1 MPLRVDAVR
10 SALADRF
17 EILQLLGS
25 GGMAYVF
32 AARHQITGRR
42 VAVKVLRPEFAVTI
56 LAERFHQEIAFLTA
70 LDHPNILPLLESG
83 QSDYFIYYAMPFA
96 TGGSLKERLQRER
109 RLPLTDASAIAR
121 QLAAGIDYAHA
132 HNVIHRDIKPENV
145 MFDEGRARLGDF
157 GVARAIVRAGEDR
170 ISSSGLVVG
179 TPSYM
184 SPEQASGRDVDH
196 RTDVYALTCVVYEM
210 LAGEPPFTG
219 PTPQAVFSR
228 QIAERPPSLRVV
240 CPDLPQF
247 VEDAVFRGLA
257 KDAKVRWQT
266 GDALVEALGAR

>member
-17 EILQLLGS
+17 EILQVLGS
-25 GGMAYVF
+25 GGMAHVY
-32 AARHQITGRR
+32 AARQQLTGRR

-83 QSDYFIYYAMPFA
+83 QSGYYVWYAMPFA
-96 TGGSLKERLQRER
+96 TGGSLKHRLERER
-109 RLPLTDASAIAR
+109 RLPFADAFAVAR
-121 QLAAGIDYAHA
+121 ELAAGMDYAHA

-145 MFDEGRARLGDF
+145 MFDEGRHRLCDF
-157 GVARAIVRAGEDR
+157 GVARAIVRAAEDR

-184 SPEQASGRDVDH
+184 SPEQAAGEALDH
-196 RTDVYALTCVVYEM
+196 RTDIYALACVVYEM

-219 PTPQAVFSR
+219 ATPQAVFRR

-240 CPDLPQF
+240 RPDLPAH
-247 VEDAVFRGLA
+247 VEHAVLRGLA
-257 KDAKVRWQT
+257 KEADRRWET
-266 GDALVEALGAR
+266 GGALVGALAAG

>member
-1 MPLRVDAVR
+1 MSLRVDAVR
-10 SALADRF
+10 KALAEKF
-17 EILQLLGS
+17 EITRLLGS
-25 GGMAYVF
+25 GGMAHVF
-32 AARHQITGRR
+32 AARQQLTGRR

-56 LAERFHQEIAFLTA
+56 LSDRFHQEIAFLAA

-83 QSDYFIYYAMPFA
+83 QADYFIYYAMPFA

-109 RLPLTDASAIAR
+109 RLPLADAFAIAR

-145 MFDEGRARLGDF
+145 MFDEGRPRLCDF

-196 RTDVYALTCVVYEM
+196 RTDVYALACVVYEM

-240 CPDLPQF
+240 CPDLPPF
-247 VEDAVFRGLA
+247 VEEAVLRGLA
-257 KDAKVRWQT
+257 KEAKVRWQT
-266 GDALVEALGAR
+266 GGALVEALGAQ